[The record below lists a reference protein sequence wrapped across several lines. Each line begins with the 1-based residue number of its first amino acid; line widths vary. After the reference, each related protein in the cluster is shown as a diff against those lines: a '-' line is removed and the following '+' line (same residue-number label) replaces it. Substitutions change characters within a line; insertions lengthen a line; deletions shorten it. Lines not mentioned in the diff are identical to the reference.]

1 MYKVREIVGGLDH
14 DELVKLK
21 KDLDKGAVHFK
32 KLIEHQIEQNEKM
45 HEQDCSTCQSEIDPY
60 STTNFTLIFGPD
72 DFKKKAT
79 FCGQD
84 CLEFFL
90 QKIKRI
96 KEAST

>member
-32 KLIEHQIEQNEKM
+32 KLIEFQIEQNEKM
-45 HEQDCSTCQSEIDPY
+45 HESYCSTCQSRIDPY

-79 FCGQD
+79 FCAQD